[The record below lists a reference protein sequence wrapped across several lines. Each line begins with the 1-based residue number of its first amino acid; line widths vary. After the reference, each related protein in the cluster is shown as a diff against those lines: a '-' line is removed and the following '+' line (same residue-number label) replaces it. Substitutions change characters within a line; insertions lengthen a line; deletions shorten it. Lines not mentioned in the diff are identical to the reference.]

1 MANYM
6 LDFEGDANKCF
17 LSKKKQKTKTSTWE
31 LGMTFH
37 TIGEG
42 NGTPLLPGES
52 QELRS
57 LLGCRLW
64 GRTESDMT
72 EAT

>member
-17 LSKKKQKTKTSTWE
+17 LSKKKKKKTSTWE

-42 NGTPLLPGES
+42 NGTPLLPGKS
-52 QELRS
+52 HVWRS
-57 LLGCRLW
+57 LVGCSPW
-64 GRTESDMT
+64 GREESDTT
-72 EAT
+72 E